1 MIKKILIIFFGFI
14 LICSLNSKVIEGY
27 ADKSSCSNKDSCSK
41 CDRECAKTVLY
52 KVEQSDK
59 VLKEKIKN
67 TKSFINGR
75 INDVKNLLKDLVKKQ
90 NDNKTKTTKNKSS
103 IQSIKEEL

>member
-1 MIKKILIIFFGFI
+1 MIKKLLIIFFGFI
-14 LICSLNSKVIEGY
+14 LLCNLYPKVIEGY
-27 ADKSSCSNKDSCSK
+27 DDKSSCSNKDSCSK

-59 VLKEKIKN
+59 LLKEKIKN

-90 NDNKTKTTKNKSS
+90 NDNKKKNNK
-103 IQSIKEEL
+103 K

>member
-1 MIKKILIIFFGFI
+1 MIKKLLIIFFGFI
-14 LICSLNSKVIEGY
+14 LLCNLYPKVIEGY
-27 ADKSSCSNKDSCSK
+27 DDKSSCSNKDSCSK

-59 VLKEKIKN
+59 LLKEKIKN

-75 INDVKNLLKDLVKKQ
+75 INDVKNLLKDLVKKK
-90 NDNKTKTTKNKSS
+90 NDNKKKTTKNKSS